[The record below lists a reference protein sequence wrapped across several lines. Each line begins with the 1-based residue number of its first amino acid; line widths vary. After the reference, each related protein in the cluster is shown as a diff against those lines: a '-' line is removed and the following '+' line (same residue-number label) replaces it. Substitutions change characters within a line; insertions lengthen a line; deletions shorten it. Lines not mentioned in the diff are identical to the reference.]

1 MPQEPPKLVKA
12 VLKSLVASKKLE
24 VPVHFNPT
32 SLVYSV
38 ENSTSQQSGKPDR
51 KQYAA
56 QFTGK
61 LTMDLVFDTTS
72 TGEDVR
78 NTTRKVAWFMKASA
92 DARVPSDASEKKSDK
107 KTPQA
112 QPVLSFEWGAYV
124 FKGTMESFRET
135 IDFFSADG
143 IPLRA
148 AVSISLAQQDKVLD
162 EGESFSGKTT
172 TDGRVVPSGNGDS
185 ALAAATRGG
194 DPGATR
200 QLASDNGLES
210 LRFTGGAD
218 LQVSS
223 GVQLKAAAGFSA
235 GASGGAD
242 AGAGLSGGLQVS
254 AGGSGG
260 GALFGAKASAGVS
273 ASQGAFAGL
282 ETGRA
287 TTSTTLRLDPTR
299 MLPSTIGADVA
310 VHAGASFSL
319 GGSAN
324 VEAGAGFT
332 ADVGAK
338 FSFRDRLTFD
348 SDD

>member
-1 MPQEPPKLVKA
+1 MAQEPPKLAKA
-12 VLKSLVASKKLE
+12 VLKSLGSKKVE

-38 ENSTSQQSGKPDR
+38 ENSTNQQSGKPDR

-61 LTMDLVFDTTS
+61 LTMDLVFDTTG

-78 NTTRKVAWFMKASA
+78 VSTRKVAWFMQASA
-92 DARVPSDASEKKSDK
+92 DARVPSDASDKKTDQ

-148 AVSISLAQQDKVLD
+148 AVAISLARQDKVLD
-162 EGESFSGKTT
+162 EGDDFSKTT
-172 TDGRVVPSGNGDS
+172 KTNGSLVPSGSGDS

-194 DPGATR
+194 DPSAAS
-200 QLASDNGLES
+200 QLATDNSLES
-210 LRFTGGAD
+210 LRFTDAAS

-235 GASGGAD
+235 GAS
-242 AGAGLSGGLQVS
+242 AGAQTVAGASSGLQLPTVS
-254 AGGSGG
+254 GGG

-287 TTSTTLRLDPTR
+287 KASTTLRLDPMR
-299 MLPSTIGADVA
+299 MLPSTSGADVA

-324 VEAGAGFT
+324 TESGAGFT